1 MVNRSDEYLVA
12 ALEACL
18 FAAPGPLSSET
29 LADLLDVDENRVVAL
44 LELLESR
51 YAAPESGVRVFRPAG
66 EVQIRTKEEF
76 SDVIQKLL
84 EPEDESL
91 SPAALEVLALVAYQQ
106 PITRPEVDA
115 LRGVRS
121 SHLLRRLEFAG
132 LIQSSGRKDVPGRPK
147 LYVTTEHFL
156 HQFGLT
162 DLGQLPSLQDLSA
175 KAESEGPD
183 DTTDFGGCS

>member
-51 YAAPESGVRVFRPAG
+51 YAAPESGVRLFRPAG
-66 EVQIRTKEEF
+66 GVQIRTKEEF
-76 SDVIQKLL
+76 SDVIQKFL

-115 LRGVRS
+115 LRGVQS

-156 HQFGLT
+156 HQFGLA
-162 DLGQLPSLQDLSA
+162 DLGQLPSLEDLSA
-175 KAESEGPD
+175 NAEGEGSD
-183 DTTDFGGCS
+183 DTAYFGGCS